1 MTEEDIY
8 MRVSE
13 ILVDYLRLEPSE
25 ITPDSHIVNDIGAD
39 SLAMVELGFK
49 FSEAFGVGM
58 MAPTDE
64 NLVVGNL
71 VRQIQREMG
80 S

>member
-39 SLAMVELGFK
+39 SLAMVEPGFK